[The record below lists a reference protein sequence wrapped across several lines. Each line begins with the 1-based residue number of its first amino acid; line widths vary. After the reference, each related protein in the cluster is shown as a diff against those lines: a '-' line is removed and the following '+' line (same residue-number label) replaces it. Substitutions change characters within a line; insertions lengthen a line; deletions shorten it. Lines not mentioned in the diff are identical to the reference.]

1 MQLYLKLAL
10 GNVRRS
16 ARDYSVYFATLGF
29 AACLLYSFVAS
40 TDYLVALGLSTEQ
53 MGVLGSAGDILQAFS
68 VFTVLVFLFLVRYAN
83 RFLLRRRKREFALY
97 ELCGMGRGAVSVV
110 LVAETA
116 LVGACA
122 LALGI
127 ALGGALSPAFG
138 AIAAFVFN
146 VSWRPMFA
154 FSAGSAFWTAGC
166 FSVIFA
172 LNALDGARN
181 MTKRP
186 LIELFFADRTPEVI
200 RLGGRLARAGQVA
213 LAAVL
218 LAVVWGACLF
228 QPIYFIAF
236 IMPMGFAACVATA
249 LVARL
254 GASRWADRA
263 RARAEAYWSGLR
275 AFTVRQVEARVSSSS
290 MALACVCVLIAAAVC
305 MMVAGFA
312 FSVGL
317 RTPEMLSNGM
327 SASLAPIGYIGIFY
341 GSVFLLSAVAVLSLQ
356 QLSGAADAR
365 RAYGTLAQL
374 GCDRIDMRSSVRAQ
388 VRLYFCAPLAGA
400 FIHDLFGLV
409 LVAFLSF
416 ALGVQGF
423 FAIVAGVLGF
433 TVMLMA
439 VYALMTARAVERVVL
454 PRV

>member
-1 MQLYLKLAL
+1 
-10 GNVRRS
+10 
-16 ARDYSVYFATLGF
+16 
-29 AACLLYSFVAS
+29 
-40 TDYLVALGLSTEQ
+40 
-53 MGVLGSAGDILQAFS
+53 
-68 VFTVLVFLFLVRYAN
+68 
-83 RFLLRRRKREFALY
+83 
-97 ELCGMGRGAVSVV
+97 
-110 LVAETA
+110 
-116 LVGACA
+116 
-122 LALGI
+122 
-127 ALGGALSPAFG
+127 
-138 AIAAFVFN
+138 
-146 VSWRPMFA
+146 
-154 FSAGSAFWTAGC
+154 
-166 FSVIFA
+166 
-172 LNALDGARN
+172 
-181 MTKRP
+181 
-186 LIELFFADRTPEVI
+186 
-200 RLGGRLARAGQVA
+200 
-213 LAAVL
+213 
-218 LAVVWGACLF
+218 
-228 QPIYFIAF
+228 
-236 IMPMGFAACVATA
+236 
-249 LVARL
+249 
-254 GASRWADRA
+254 
-263 RARAEAYWSGLR
+263 
-275 AFTVRQVEARVSSSS
+275 

-388 VRLYFCAPLAGA
+388 VRLYFCAPLVGA